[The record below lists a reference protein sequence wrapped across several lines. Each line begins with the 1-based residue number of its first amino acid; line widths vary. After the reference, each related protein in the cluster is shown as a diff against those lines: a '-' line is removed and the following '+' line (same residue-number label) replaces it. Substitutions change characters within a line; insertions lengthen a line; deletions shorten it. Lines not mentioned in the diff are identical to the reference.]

1 MNSPPERPTAA
12 DYHQRRTRLLRL
24 VSMGCDANF
33 ADAEAAELEHL
44 VGSDPRLVREYVE
57 AVTTESLLQQ
67 TCGLS
72 PLAPTGAHPES
83 GQSQGESSSRLIA
96 SELASSPPRNAMRAS
111 PSRPAVIRPARSPR
125 HPRSWSFGWLSL
137 AASVAAVAAV
147 ATLLTGRPA
156 ARIVAS
162 TDAWLVGGE
171 APLVGGRVGGS
182 WMELDSGTLEVAF
195 SDGAMMSVT
204 GPAKL
209 RALGGGIAEM
219 SRGVA
224 HFYVPQGAGEFV
236 VETPGGNVVDLGT
249 SFRVAI
255 NSDAES
261 SVHVTTGRV
270 RLDSKIGTTIDL
282 RAGQRAN
289 LSAAGAIE
297 AVAPANPRVSG
308 NFEFV
313 AEHPLSLGYNAYD
326 RDGVARV
333 FLERSGLRLGH
344 EVRLDLAES
353 GRHTQLHGSSAV
365 APEGT
370 EVDVYLV
377 HCAPAS
383 MRHEVRGAIRFPGKI
398 IGVICGSDRL
408 NATNSE
414 LGTHWT
420 LQCGHPERGMESAPD
435 PNSDEITISPDRQIL
450 TAYFRTMSIDQMRVL
465 VAAD

>member
-1 MNSPPERPTAA
+1 MNTPPERPTAA
-12 DYHQRRTRLLRL
+12 DYQQRRTRLLRL
-24 VSMGCDANF
+24 VSMGCDANL

-44 VGSDPRLVREYVE
+44 VGSDPRLVSEYVE

-72 PLAPTGAHPES
+72 PLAPTGAHAES
-83 GQSQGESSSRLIA
+83 GQTQSASSSRTVPPKFD
-96 SELASSPPRNAMRAS
+96 SSPQRNAMRAS
-111 PSRPAVIRPARSPR
+111 PSSPAARPARSPR

-219 SRGVA
+219 SHGVA
-224 HFYVPQGAGEFV
+224 HFYVPQGAGDFV

-255 NSDAES
+255 DGDAES

-270 RLDSKIGTTIDL
+270 RVDSRIGTTIDL
-282 RAGQRAN
+282 RAGQRVN
-289 LSAAGAIE
+289 LSATGVIE

-313 AEHPLSLGYNAYD
+313 AEHSLSLGYNAYD

-333 FLERSGLRLGH
+333 FLERAGLRLNH
-344 EVRLDLAES
+344 ELRLDLAES
-353 GRHTQLHGSSAV
+353 GRHTQLQGSSKIV
-365 APEGT
+365 PEGAA
-370 EVDVYLV
+370 VDVYLV

-383 MRHEVRGAIRFPGKI
+383 TRHEVRGAVRFPNEI
-398 IGVICGSDRL
+398 VGVICGSDRL
-408 NATNSE
+408 NATNGE
-414 LGTHWT
+414 LGTRWT

-435 PNSDEITISPDRQIL
+435 VNSDEITISADRTTL
-450 TAYFRTMSIDQMRVL
+450 AVNFRTMSIDQMRVL
-465 VAAD
+465 VAAE